1 VSPAVKNA
9 AGTALSES
17 DDPIQS
23 WSEDSRGRFRQLE
36 EDSREGASRVNRNI
50 DLVHRMAL
58 RSLSE
63 GLLRYKCAPPK
74 C

>member
-1 VSPAVKNA
+1 VPTAVKNA
-9 AGTALSES
+9 AGTGLSES

-23 WSEDSRGRFRQLE
+23 WSEDSLGRFRELE
-36 EDSREGASRVNRNI
+36 EDFREGASRVNRNI

-58 RSLSE
+58 RSVSE
-63 GLLRYKCAPPK
+63 SLLRYKCAPPK